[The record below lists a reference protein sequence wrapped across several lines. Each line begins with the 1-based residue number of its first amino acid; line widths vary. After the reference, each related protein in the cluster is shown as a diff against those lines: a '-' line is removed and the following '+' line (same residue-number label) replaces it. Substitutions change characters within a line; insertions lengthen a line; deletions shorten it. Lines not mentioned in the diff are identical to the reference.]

1 MKNIFKPLVKRI
13 LIPFGLIA
21 AVPGTDATIQKK
33 IHRSRHLLDL
43 ARQTH
48 HREFQFHVLSEK
60 RFSYNCSKNL
70 TRWNEK
76 MSYPRSKKPTC

>member
-13 LIPFGLIA
+13 LITFGLIA

-33 IHRSRHLLDL
+33 VHRSRHLLDL

-48 HREFQFHVLSEK
+48 H
-60 RFSYNCSKNL
+60 
-70 TRWNEK
+70 
-76 MSYPRSKKPTC
+76 